1 MNETLVHPKS
11 SPRRRK
17 LRAASAIAL
26 LIAAWLLVGVLRA
39 GTIARDYF
47 DRAHSPAATISNIH
61 VSSER
66 PAIPPFWVVSIDG
79 EVREPQM
86 MGLGYVSAMILV
98 VEPFTGWVFVFG
110 TG

>member
-1 MNETLVHPKS
+1 VNETLVHPKS
-11 SPRRRK
+11 SARRRK

-47 DRAHSPAATISNIH
+47 DRAHSPATTISNIH
-61 VSSER
+61 VSSEG
-66 PAIPPFWVVSIDG
+66 PPIPPFWVVSIDG